1 MKYTMISRKR
11 QGRLTATGLD
21 GGLNRRDLPSAV
33 ADNQLTAA
41 DNLWWREGVLRTR
54 PALRVVD
61 TTVSEGERTYVDHLV
76 TRKEIGSVTAG
87 ALCVDGTQVWNN
99 ASYRT
104 DAKSAFRVRFDV
116 TQLDGWNAGEG
127 DGTLLFLGNGQ
138 VLAPLAAGGYHE
150 MDEYLYVPLLLAGGK
165 GAATLFDP
173 PPAIVR
179 FEERNLLTPKFRAN
193 FTTDGIGKL
202 FHLPVDRVDTTR
214 PIVAQYRDG
223 EGNLVTHT
231 LAAGERE
238 EQTAGAD
245 GLRMVYF
252 AYRRCIYFL
261 PPEGEA
267 EMLAPAA
274 AGVSDNLTV
283 TAYADV
289 DGMEDADVIGGMRF
303 GCWFGGDYGGLVGGT
318 RLFVAG
324 NGHKPNRIYWSDT
337 ENPLYFPADNY
348 AAVGDPA
355 EAVTA
360 FGKQGE
366 LLVIFKEHELYA
378 ASYRAQGVTDE
389 NVSGARFPIMPL
401 HGSIG
406 CDCPNTVQ
414 LCENRL
420 VWLTS
425 EGRVYTLTG
434 NNAFSGCNVR
444 AVSGMVERD
453 VKTVAPSRL
462 RAASAGYYQGWYLL
476 LAGSAV
482 YALRCADSAF
492 SRVGSYDSDE
502 LAQRGMVWCRW
513 TFDFAV
519 AAEHIAVIGDRALL
533 VDIHGRSYLFGGT
546 KDSVVFAN
554 TVQERAITCRLAT
567 KLFDF
572 GHFERLKS
580 VREVLFAFGA
590 AEDCVLTAV
599 YVTDR
604 GRRSECRHVFVKATD
619 EGATD
624 FLRTCR
630 LTPHATKVRRFGL
643 ELAVEGA
650 VAIGAL
656 EMRYDIDNVT
666 ERGVSGYANDRNV

>member
-1 MKYTMISRKR
+1 
-11 QGRLTATGLD
+11 
-21 GGLNRRDLPSAV
+21 
-33 ADNQLTAA
+33 
-41 DNLWWREGVLRTR
+41 
-54 PALRVVD
+54 
-61 TTVSEGERTYVDHLV
+61 
-76 TRKEIGSVTAG
+76 
-87 ALCVDGTQVWNN
+87 
-99 ASYRT
+99 
-104 DAKSAFRVRFDV
+104 
-116 TQLDGWNAGEG
+116 
-127 DGTLLFLGNGQ
+127 
-138 VLAPLAAGGYHE
+138 
-150 MDEYLYVPLLLAGGK
+150 
-165 GAATLFDP
+165 
-173 PPAIVR
+173 
-179 FEERNLLTPKFRAN
+179 
-193 FTTDGIGKL
+193 
-202 FHLPVDRVDTTR
+202 
-214 PIVAQYRDG
+214 
-223 EGNLVTHT
+223 
-231 LAAGERE
+231 
-238 EQTAGAD
+238 
-245 GLRMVYF
+245 
-252 AYRRCIYFL
+252 
-261 PPEGEA
+261 
-267 EMLAPAA
+267 MLAPAA

-289 DGMEDADVIGGMRF
+289 DGMEDATVIGQMRF
-303 GCWFGGDYGGLVGGT
+303 SCWFGGEYGGLTGGT

-324 NGHKPNRIYWSDT
+324 NPYKPNRIYWSDT

-378 ASYRAQGVTDE
+378 ASYRAQAVTDE

-406 CDCPNTVQ
+406 CDCPATVQ

-453 VKTVAPSRL
+453 LKEVAPQRL

-476 LAGSAV
+476 LAGGDV
-482 YALRCADSAF
+482 FALRCADSAF
-492 SRVGSYDSDE
+492 SRIGSYDSDE
-502 LAQRGMVWCRW
+502 LAQRGMVWYRW

-533 VDIHGRSYLFGGT
+533 VDTHGRSYLFGGT
-546 KDSVVFAN
+546 KDSVVFAD

-580 VREVLFAFGA
+580 VREVLFSFGA
-590 AEDCVLTAV
+590 AEDAVLTVV

-604 GRRSECRHVFVKATD
+604 GRRSECRRVFVKATD

-630 LTPHATKVRRFGL
+630 LTPHAVKVRRFGL
-643 ELAVEGA
+643 ELAVEGT

-656 EMRYDIDNVT
+656 EVRYDIDNVT